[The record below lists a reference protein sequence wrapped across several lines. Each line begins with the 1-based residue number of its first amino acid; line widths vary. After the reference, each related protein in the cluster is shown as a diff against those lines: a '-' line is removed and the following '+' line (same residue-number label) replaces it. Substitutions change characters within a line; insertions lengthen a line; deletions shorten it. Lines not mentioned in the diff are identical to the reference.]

1 MDVAKPL
8 AQVNTG
14 GKWNTIDITARGTR
28 LIVVMNGTKTVDV
41 DDRKFARG
49 PLALQY
55 SAGTVKFKN
64 VRIRIL

>member
-1 MDVAKPL
+1 
-8 AQVNTG
+8 
-14 GKWNTIDITARGTR
+14 
-28 LIVVMNGTKTVDV
+28 MNGTKTVDV

-64 VRIRIL
+64 VRIRTL